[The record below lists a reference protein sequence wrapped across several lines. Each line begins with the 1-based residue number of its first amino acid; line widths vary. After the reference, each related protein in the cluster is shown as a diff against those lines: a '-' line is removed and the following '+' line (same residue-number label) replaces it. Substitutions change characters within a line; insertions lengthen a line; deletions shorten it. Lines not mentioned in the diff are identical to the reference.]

1 MRQGEGVTGEEEL
14 FAREPANPILIP
26 GGAWWE
32 ARGVLNPAAAVVA
45 GRIALVYR
53 AVGSDGLSRLGVAW
67 SDDGRIFPERRFL
80 HEAMPDDGEAR
91 LGIEDPRLTYLEDHL
106 WLVYTKASV
115 APVGAPQLE
124 WEPAPFRV
132 RMALARADE
141 LTHVSE
147 ERPLLAGVQSK
158 DGVLFPRR
166 IAGQYHALVRIYP
179 AIQVTRSTDLRTWSP
194 PQAVLE
200 PIPGGWEGER
210 IGAGPPPIETPWGW
224 LLIYHANA
232 FYHSSGNKR
241 HYRTGL
247 ALLDLED
254 PAKVLYRH
262 PRPIFSPSAPY
273 EQNGPVGM
281 VVFATG
287 LVERDGHY
295 YLYYGAADGVIG
307 LAVAPVN
314 AVHDVLR
321 RGLGV
326 EG

>member
-1 MRQGEGVTGEEEL
+1 LNEQDEIFV
-14 FAREPANPILIP
+14 REPGNPILMP

-32 ARGVLNPAAAVVA
+32 ARGVLNPAAAIVN
-45 GRIALVYR
+45 GRVALVYR

-67 SDDGRIFPERRFL
+67 SEDGRTFAERSFL
-80 HEAMPDDGEAR
+80 YEAMPDDGEAR

-106 WLVYTKASV
+106 WMTYTKTST
-115 APVGAPQLE
+115 APVGAPQLS

-132 RMALARADE
+132 RMALARADD
-141 LTHVSE
+141 LSHISA

-166 IAGQYHALVRIYP
+166 VSDNYHALVRVYP
-179 AIQVTRSTDLRTWSP
+179 SIQVTHSADLRTWSP
-194 PQAVLE
+194 PQTVLE
-200 PIPGGWEGER
+200 PIPGTWEGER

-232 FYHSSGNKR
+232 FYEASGNKR

-254 PAKVLYRH
+254 PSKVLYRH
-262 PRPIFSPSAPY
+262 PHPIFSPRTNY
-273 EQNGPVGM
+273 EMNGPVGM

-287 LVERDGHY
+287 LIERAGQF

-307 LAVAPVN
+307 LAVAPVH
-314 AVHDVLR
+314 AVYDLAR
-321 RGLGV
+321 AGLGIV
-326 EG
+326 